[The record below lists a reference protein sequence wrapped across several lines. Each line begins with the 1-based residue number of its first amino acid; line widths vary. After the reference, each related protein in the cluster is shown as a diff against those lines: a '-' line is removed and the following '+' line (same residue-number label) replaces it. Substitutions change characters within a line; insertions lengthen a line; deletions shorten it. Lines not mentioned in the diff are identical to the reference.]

1 MSVEISIAW
10 SKNIINFILL
20 VITIFLFDFLVFYQK
35 KGILGFDL
43 TQIFHNTSR
52 LNKIVNNFR
61 ITELSVLAASVVLSF
76 LLTTFIK
83 HCCMPIFYVI
93 TTALVITYLGYS
105 YLSSVREGG
114 KPLSILQPET
124 KLQYIFENRI
134 LEFFAILLIITS
146 IGLVFYNIDSTPSIT
161 PLRWTFHGD
170 VITVTGS
177 RGFLYS
183 LLIGWGIVS
192 YFLTVL
198 LSYDVANI
206 ITITKETVWGR
217 KFIKK
222 LAINRL
228 IQAMWCLAWIAV
240 WISSAIYSF
249 NPIYLF
255 FTISVS
261 GVIAMLYLLTR
272 CVRIIGEGRTTGFG
286 KSLKT
291 VFFILRFRTYLVF
304 ILQMLMAMSFAGSVI
319 KI

>member
-1 MSVEISIAW
+1 MDISIAW
-10 SKNIINFILL
+10 SKNIVNFTLL

-43 TQIFHNTSR
+43 TEIFHDTSR
-52 LNKIVNNFR
+52 LNKAVNNFR
-61 ITELSVLAASVVLSF
+61 ITELSVLTASVVLSF

-83 HCCMPIFYVI
+83 HCCMPIFYVV

-105 YLSSVREGG
+105 YLTSMRKEG
-114 KPLSILQPET
+114 KPLPALQPET
-124 KLQYIFENRI
+124 KLQYIFENRL
-134 LEFFAILLIITS
+134 LEFFAILLIVTS
-146 IGLVFYNIDSTPSIT
+146 IGLIFYNVDSAPSIT

-170 VITVTGS
+170 VIAVTSS

-183 LLIGWGIVS
+183 LLIGWGVVS

-206 ITITKETVWGR
+206 IIITRETEWGR

-228 IQAMWCLAWIAV
+228 VQGIWCLAWLAI

-255 FTISVS
+255 FTTSVS

-272 CVRIIGEGRTTGFG
+272 CLSIINEGRATGFG
-286 KSLKT
+286 RSLKT

-304 ILQMLMAMSFAGSVI
+304 ILQMLMAMSFTGSVI